1 MMVETTN
8 GAATLGTRVAGN
20 GTSLLLRGVK
30 KAFADVKAVDGVD
43 LEVARGEC
51 FGLLGPNGAGK
62 TTTIE
67 ICEGLTTPDAGT
79 VELLGLKWG
88 ANANELRQRIGIQ
101 LQETQFP
108 EKLTVEETLRL
119 FRSFFKRGISVEESI
134 KTAQLEEK
142 RGARVGG
149 LSGGQKQRLAMAT
162 ALVGDPEL
170 LFLDEPTTGLDPQA
184 RRHLWDLVD
193 DLKHAGRTIILT
205 THYMDEAERLCDRVA
220 IMDHG
225 NVIALGTPNEL
236 IASIGGEDIVE
247 FAVVESIDSP
257 VPKGEGP
264 ATSGGVIGSP
274 VPKGEGSPPHGPGPV
289 RGDPG
294 PGAPSSVGGS
304 PVPTVS
310 SPHGRVDAGMLL
322 GIPGVKSHRV
332 DAGLHQLAV
341 SETHTVV
348 PRIFTALTEHGLH
361 LSEFRTHSATLED
374 VFVRLTG
381 RNLRD
386 E

>member
-1 MMVETTN
+1 MSSAPAITVNQKTN
-8 GAATLGTRVAGN
+8 APP
-20 GTSLLLRGVK
+20 LLIRGLR
-30 KAFADVKAVDGVD
+30 KAFADVLAVDGID
-43 LEVARGEC
+43 LEVQRGEC

-67 ICEGLTTPDAGT
+67 ICEGLTEPDEGT
-79 VELLGLKWG
+79 VELLGLNWKTG
-88 ANANELRQRIGIQ
+88 AGELRQRIGIQ

-108 EKLTVEETLRL
+108 DKLTVEETLRL
-119 FRSFFKRGISVEESI
+119 FRSFFRTGQSVDEAVRI
-134 KTAQLEEK
+134 AQLEEK
-142 RGARVGG
+142 RSSRVGG

-184 RRHLWDLVD
+184 RRHLWDLVEG
-193 DLKHAGRTIILT
+193 LKQAGRTIILT

-225 NVIALGTPNEL
+225 RVIALGTPQQL
-236 IASIGGEDIVE
+236 IATVGGEDIVE
-247 FAVVESIDSP
+247 FAVSAKDVSRAPQI
-257 VPKGEGP
+257 VLGP
-264 ATSGGVIGSP
+264 EHFTA
-274 VPKGEGSPPHGPGPV
+274 
-289 RGDPG
+289 
-294 PGAPSSVGGS
+294 
-304 PVPTVS
+304 
-310 SPHGRVDAGMLL
+310 
-322 GIPGVKSHRV
+322 IPGVQSHRV
-332 DAGLHQLAV
+332 DDALHQLSV
-341 SETHTVV
+341 SELHTAV
-348 PRIFTALTEHGLH
+348 PRIFATLEEQGLH